1 MTISRRQFAM
11 GGASLAAFAGLS
23 RFASVAAATSYHNQV
38 PGYGPLRDDPAG
50 LIDLPHGFSYRVISS
65 AGDRM
70 DDGLTV
76 PCCHDGMGC
85 FPLDA
90 ERVVLV
96 RNHELLPD
104 QRERG
109 AKGAIAL
116 AYDRYADGG
125 ALPGGTS
132 SMIYNL
138 RSGRVER
145 QHLSLAGTI
154 RNCSGGVMPWGS
166 WLSCEEI
173 LTRAGEDGVIKDHG
187 LAFEV
192 PASAGGLVAPVP
204 IRALGRFNH
213 EGAVIDPR
221 TGILYLTEDEKDSLF
236 YRFLPDRPGALH
248 HGGRLQA
255 LGFRE
260 QMEGGDSRNWK
271 RRDIAVGEE
280 RRAVWIDLDGV
291 DNPHNDLKNRGHA
304 SGAAIFARGEGIYFG
319 DGQVHFMCTSGG
331 AAGLGQ
337 IFRYSPSP
345 FEGQPGERDDP
356 GRLSLFVESDDRQVL
371 NYGDNITVAPWGH
384 LIVCEDNKTAFAD
397 NMLRGVTGNGRVYTL
412 GRVRGGTEPTG
423 ACFSP
428 DGRVLFLNI
437 YAPGKTLAITGPWER
452 VVQAGSPDFA
462 A

>member
-1 MTISRRQFAM
+1 MTLSRRQFAM
-11 GGASLAAFAGLS
+11 GGASIAAFAGLS
-23 RFASVAAATSYHNQV
+23 RFASVAAATGYHNQV

-50 LIDLPHGFSYRVISS
+50 LIDLPSGFSYQVISS
-65 AGDRM
+65 VGDRM

-85 FPLDA
+85 FALDGD
-90 ERVVLV
+90 RVALV
-96 RNHELLPD
+96 RNHELLPKERD
-104 QRERG
+104 RG
-109 AKGAIAL
+109 AKGSIAL
-116 AYDRYADGG
+116 AYDRFEDGG

-132 SMIYNL
+132 TIIYNM

-173 LTRAGEDGVIKDHG
+173 LTRAGEDGVSKDHG
-187 LAFEV
+187 MAFEV
-192 PASAGGLVAPVP
+192 PISATGLVEAVP
-204 IRALGRFNH
+204 IRAMGRFNH

-221 TGILYLTEDEKDSLF
+221 TGIIYMTEDEKDSLF
-236 YRFLPDRPGALH
+236 YRLLPDSPGSLH
-248 HGGRLQA
+248 KGGRLQA

-260 QMEGGDSRNWK
+260 QPEGGDSRNWK
-271 RRDIAVGEE
+271 QHDIAVGDL
-280 RRAVWIDLDGV
+280 RHAVWIDLDGI
-291 DNPHNDLKNRGHA
+291 DNPHNDLKNRGYA
-304 SGAAIFARGEGIYFG
+304 KGAALFGRGEGIYFG
-319 DGQVHFMCTSGG
+319 DGQVHIMCTSGG

-337 IFRYSPSP
+337 IFRYVPSR
-345 FEGQPGERDDP
+345 FEGQSGEKGEP

-384 LIVCEDNKTAFAD
+384 LIVCEDNKTPFAD
-397 NMLRGVTGNGRVYTL
+397 NMLRGVTKDGRVYAL

-428 DGRVLFLNI
+428 NGRTLFLNI
-437 YAPGKTLAITGPWER
+437 YAPGKTLAVTGPWAR